1 MDSVSAA
8 LAGAAVIRL
17 GTVLVMSFPGAP
29 LKSRAQGAALPIGL
43 GIGRVAFR
51 TPHLVET
58 VLASTALFVVAVDGS
73 SASVVVLVAV
83 VAVVAVV
90 PAGRLGVIRAR
101 LNRRSDRAPAGQQ
114 PPRSHAHWYYVAFEA
129 IMTVPLLIPG
139 ILVLGI
145 LIPGILLLAV

>member
-1 MDSVSAA
+1 MDSVSAV

-17 GTVLVMSFPGAP
+17 GTVLVMSLPGAP
-29 LKSRAQGAALPIGL
+29 LKSRAPGAALPIGL

-51 TPHLVET
+51 APHLVET
-58 VLASTALFVVAVDGS
+58 VLASTALFVVAVDGP
-73 SASVVVLVAV
+73 SAPVVVL

-129 IMTVPLLIPG
+129 IMTVSLLIPG

-145 LIPGILLLAV
+145 LIPGIPLLAA